1 MHHRNMSQIEDD
13 TIMSRGRIPGFI
25 AKSAGLTVYPANAD
39 DGYPWLPFNDVVR
52 TVVSDIL
59 S

>member
-1 MHHRNMSQIEDD
+1 MHQTD
-13 TIMSRGRIPGFI
+13 GRIPGFI